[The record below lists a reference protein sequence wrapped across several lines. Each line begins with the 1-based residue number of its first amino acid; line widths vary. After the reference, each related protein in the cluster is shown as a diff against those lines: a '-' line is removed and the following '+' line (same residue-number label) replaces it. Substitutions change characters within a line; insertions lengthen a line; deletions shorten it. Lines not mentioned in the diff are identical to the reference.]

1 MTIAC
6 LKLSGNTPSKRAR
19 LTKRVIGEARASIQ
33 DFKNF
38 VGRTSSEQVAFEE
51 ERMSLRISVSV
62 QGSKSEKIGGVI
74 SGVVSGSFKV
84 GILWDGILEHNLV
97 ILSSKYLRKDEARV
111 DGESELGSIF
121 GWLRLRRLFKV
132 CHRVLG
138 LFWFEAI
145 RLRKYDRFEVVT
157 SLETILVC
165 FLNRALISGFRLFF
179 FYFISYNHSSKT
191 VITGYQTVY
200 S

>member
-6 LKLSGNTPSKRAR
+6 LKLSWKTPSKRAR

-74 SGVVSGSFKV
+74 SGEISGSSKV
-84 GILWDGILEHNLV
+84 GLLWDGILKHNLV
-97 ILSSKYLRKDEARV
+97 ILSSSIWEKMRLKLMENQSLGVFLV
-111 DGESELGSIF
+111 DCDQEDCSRSATES
-121 GWLRLRRLFKV
+121 
-132 CHRVLG
+132 
-138 LFWFEAI
+138 
-145 RLRKYDRFEVVT
+145 
-157 SLETILVC
+157 
-165 FLNRALISGFRLFF
+165 
-179 FYFISYNHSSKT
+179 
-191 VITGYQTVY
+191 
-200 S
+200 